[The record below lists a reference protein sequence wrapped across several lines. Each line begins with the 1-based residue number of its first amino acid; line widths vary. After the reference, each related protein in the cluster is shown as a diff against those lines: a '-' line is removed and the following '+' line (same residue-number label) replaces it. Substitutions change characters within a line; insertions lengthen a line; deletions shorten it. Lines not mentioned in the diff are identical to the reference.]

1 MHKPPSR
8 ITGTE
13 WTIEES
19 AYHPA
24 NESIGG
30 TQFCTGNGFLGL
42 RGSYEELGTKEVQG
56 LYAAGVYRKSV
67 VRQFCVADTFCRKK
81 FIFDEELM
89 PTPED
94 IFILQNLPDPLFVK
108 VRLNGIPFR
117 LWDGKLLHYKRTLD
131 LKSGVLH
138 RSVRWDDGT
147 GRITSL
153 SFRRFCSMAERH
165 LIAQEVTIT
174 PENWSG
180 EVSLESGIDASLN
193 TEYVESL
200 LGETPSGI
208 FLKSGIEGSGI
219 VVCQCSDNRVLTG
232 ASGPVAWHD
241 ETKLRR
247 YKKICTLQAKAGIP
261 VTLHKFSSVF
271 SNRDADPE
279 QHAAELVRRSMAAG
293 FEKSLAENEDAWK
306 RLWERADVQIDGDP
320 EAQRLVRYALFH
332 LLIASPQ
339 EDSRISIGAKA
350 LSGPGYSGHVFWDT
364 EINLAPFYHWVLPEW
379 GRSHQDYRRRMLD
392 DARTYAAT
400 EGRTGARYPWQ
411 TSIEGFEHAPVAIT
425 CSRTQI
431 HVVPDVAYAALRYVD
446 ISGDADWMEAR
457 GKGVVTECARYME
470 QRVLW
475 NDVEGRYEIHGVGGP
490 DEYHPVG
497 NNNAYT
503 NYLSSYVF
511 RRAAALTENR
521 DEAARWLGIAG
532 KMFCPVDDAT
542 CLISQCDGFHNLK
555 DEWETTGSDWGGPG
569 AEYHECKGMKQPDV
583 LLLLTL
589 LPEQFH
595 AGHLRANWDYYE
607 KFILHGSSL
616 SPSIHALVAAKLGL
630 MDRARH
636 YFELSANF
644 DFVDYNKDTHA
655 GIHIGNFGGLW
666 QALVYGFA
674 GLELHGDELR
684 FEPHLL
690 PGWNTLSFQIQFRGN
705 VLRVKAADSAMEIS
719 SAGENPE
726 PVKLSAW
733 EKKISLLP
741 GQTEHFEAGD
751 AAPKHN
757 S

>member
-1 MHKPPSR
+1 MHTPLSR

-19 AYHPA
+19 NYHPA

-56 LYAAGVYRKSV
+56 LYAAGVYRRSA

-89 PTPED
+89 PTPEN

-108 VRLNGIPFR
+108 IRLNGIPFR
-117 LWDGKLLHYKRTLD
+117 LWDGKLLHYRRTLD
-131 LKSGVLH
+131 LRAGILH

-147 GRITSL
+147 GRITNL
-153 SFRRFCSMAERH
+153 SFRRFCSMSERH
-165 LIAQEVTIT
+165 LIAQEITIT

-180 EVSLESGIDASLN
+180 EAGIESGIDASLN
-193 TEYVESL
+193 TEYTESPVRDM
-200 LGETPSGI
+200 PSGI

-219 VVCQCSDNRVLTG
+219 VVFQFSDNRVLT
-232 ASGPVAWHD
+232 ADSGNILWRE

-247 YKKICTLQAKAGIP
+247 HRKICTLQAREGEP
-261 VTLHKFSSVF
+261 LTLHKFSSVC
-271 SNRDADPE
+271 SNRDTNPE
-279 QHAAELVRRSMAAG
+279 QLAVEVVQRATSAG
-293 FEKSLAENEDAWK
+293 FEKCLEANKDAWQS
-306 RLWERADVQIDGDP
+306 LWALADVRIDGDP
-320 EAQRLVRYALFH
+320 DAQRLVRYALFH
-332 LLIASPQ
+332 LLIASPR

-364 EINLAPFYHWVLPEW
+364 EINLAPFYHWVLPDW
-379 GRSHQDYRRRMLD
+379 GRSHQNYRLRMLD
-392 DARTYAAT
+392 DARDYAAT
-400 EGRTGARYPWQ
+400 EGRTGARFPWQ

-431 HVVPDVAYAALRYVD
+431 HVVLDVAYSALRYAD
-446 ISGDADWMEAR
+446 ISGDGEWLNTG
-457 GKGVVTECARYME
+457 GKEVVTECARYME

-475 NDVEGRYEIHGVGGP
+475 NEEEKRYEIHGVGGP

-511 RRAAALTENR
+511 RRAAAIAEDR
-521 DEAARWLGIAG
+521 SEALRWHAIAE
-532 KMFCPVDDAT
+532 KMYCPVDDST
-542 CLISQCDGFHNLK
+542 WLIPQCDGFHNLK
-555 DEWETTGSDWGGPG
+555 EQWETTGSDWGGPG
-569 AEYHECKGMKQPDV
+569 AEYHECKGLKQPDV

-595 AGHLRANWDYYE
+595 SGHLRANWDYYE

-616 SPSIHALVAAKLGL
+616 SPSIHALAAAKLGL
-630 MDRARH
+630 PDRARH
-636 YFELSANF
+636 YFDLSANF
-644 DFVDYNKDTHA
+644 DFVDYNKDTGA

-674 GLELHGDELR
+674 GLEMHGTELR
-684 FEPHLL
+684 FEPRLL
-690 PGWNTLSFQIQFRGN
+690 PGWNFLSFRIQFRGN
-705 VLRVKAADSAMEIS
+705 VLRVKAENSTMEIS
-719 SAGENPE
+719 SAAENPA
-726 PVKLSAW
+726 PVT
-733 EKKISLLP
+733 ISVFGKTRSIRP
-741 GQTEHFEAGD
+741 GQTEHFNTKSVTTS
-751 AAPKHN
+751 P
-757 S
+757 SR